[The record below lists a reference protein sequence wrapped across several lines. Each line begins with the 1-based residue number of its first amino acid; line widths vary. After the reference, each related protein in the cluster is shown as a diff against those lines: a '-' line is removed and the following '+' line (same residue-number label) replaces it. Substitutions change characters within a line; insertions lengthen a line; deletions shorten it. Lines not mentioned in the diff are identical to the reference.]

1 MSTLSPI
8 TIVCVF
14 SVLIALGVSN
24 IIIGFNFENDEC
36 QHSTRGGLILSDWNK
51 IVGFEKLGVM
61 VILSMLVFFGHF
73 GNNVGV
79 GSCMVLIVLEQLF
92 CGMLYVWGIVLIATN
107 ENNSCVNNEMGV
119 FTIVNLAL
127 ATVGFWS
134 YPVYLVKE
142 YIQ

>member
-1 MSTLSPI
+1 M
-8 TIVCVF
+8 
-14 SVLIALGVSN
+14 IALGVSN

-61 VILSMLVFFGHF
+61 VILSMLVFFGQF